1 MSITYSTQILA
12 VSMQLILSFFFLFI
26 YFSEL
31 QRKLDASQE
40 QNDQITEEKMKL
52 VSSVCVSIMSWG
64 SVHKVMMAVL

>member
-12 VSMQLILSFFFLFI
+12 VSMQLILCFFLFI

-52 VSSVCVSIMSWG
+52 VSSVCVSIVPWG
-64 SVHKVMMAVL
+64 SVHKVIMAVL